1 MDKEVSRA
9 EISAAEVAACYVVG
23 VGASA
28 GGLDALAAFVSALP
42 TGLPCVYV
50 IAQHMAP
57 THRSLM
63 AEILGRETSLP
74 VQDIGDGVLPE
85 PGMIY
90 VVPAGHNVSFSKG
103 RFKLSSPPP
112 EVSPKPSINQMFQSM
127 AKEFGELAVGIV
139 LSGTGAD
146 GTRGLLAIKAGG
158 GLTMAQVPETAK
170 YDGMPR
176 SAIEAQVVD
185 RVLAPEHMG
194 SDLERYTQSPGSLVS
209 VDALAYPREELDILF
224 GLVQEH
230 TRIDFSSYKL
240 STVQRRLQRR
250 MVAANAPTLSDYLEF
265 VKSKPAELDA
275 LAKETLIS
283 VTEFFRDREAFTVL
297 SRAAG
302 ELLQPKKAG
311 DELRIWVIGCATGE
325 EAYSVGIVF
334 LELMRQHNPQ
344 VRIQIFATDI
354 DNDAL
359 NVARKGHYSFA
370 AVSEL
375 PAAYLERYFSRTEV
389 GYEPVRA
396 LRDCITFARQDIS
409 ADPPF
414 LRLDLVT
421 CRNVLIYFNNELQS
435 KVLGN
440 IRYALNDDG
449 LLFLGRSETVNQQ
462 ELLFSVVDR
471 RARIY
476 RGRAS
481 GKPVR
486 VGTLTRGPFKAV
498 GLPGRK
504 PARTHEQV
512 FVQALA
518 EHVGP
523 SMLLDSNLRIL
534 HSQGPVGQVLAFP
547 SGTPE
552 MNLGQLIVPELSGE
566 LLATLQRALRSGKL
580 THSRRRRIVSRS
592 GETWRLGL
600 QAVPGSGEGPLLLCV
615 FEEGKGPDAKDAG
628 KSVPTV
634 HDSEET
640 RLELDS
646 AREQLQT
653 LMEEMA
659 GSNEE
664 MQALNEEIQAANE
677 ELQASNEELEAANEE
692 LQATNEELISVN
704 EENLMKSAT
713 LAGVNSEFESMYNT
727 LDFPVLVFDTALCV
741 RRYNGCAVRAYSM
754 PASNIGLHFSRLP
767 LPVHLSGLE
776 NVLSEVCAAG
786 QKQTLQIEE
795 GTHDYQVLLNP
806 ILNMHAAVQGLVMV
820 VLDNSALM
828 SVQRLLKS
836 SQKQLA
842 DILHHTIAAVSVKD
856 ASGCYT
862 YVNRRFQEMF
872 GRGSEEV
879 LGKTDQQLFEP
890 DLASQLRGADLD
902 TMRGTTATE
911 RIDLVELGGKSV
923 WLESV
928 RFPIL
933 DSEGVVRSVCIEVT
947 DVTARKNA
955 EAQLLLSATVFENA
969 GEGVAI
975 LSPQGQIVR
984 VNKAYTDITGFT
996 SSDVVGRDVLSLLAN
1011 TRAQSDYER
1020 VLESVGTQGTWQ
1032 GEVLSTRKDG
1042 AEFPQWLTVTTV
1054 RNDAKQVVNYVL
1066 LFSDITAVKKSR
1078 ERIEHIASHDELT
1091 GLPNRNLL
1099 TDRLRH
1105 ALALAKRQ
1113 GGKLA
1118 VMFIDLD
1125 NFKNVN
1131 DTLGHDVGDL
1141 LLVQA
1146 SQRLQSCVRD
1156 SDTLARLGGDEFV
1169 AILTCT
1175 QIEEINTIAARVVDF
1190 MSASFHIQEHQLFV
1204 SASIGISVFPDDGED
1219 SVTLLKNADTA
1230 MYRSKERGRNQ
1241 FQYFANEMKVQALQ
1255 RMTLETGLRD
1265 ALHRRSLTVAYQP
1278 KVSLVDGSV
1287 VGGEALAR
1295 WEDKLLGQI
1304 PPNTFIPIAEAAGL
1318 IKDLGFHVLECVLR
1332 DMAHWRAQGKQL
1344 QRLAVNVSAHQL
1356 KDASFVSR
1364 LSSLTRTYAIEPAL
1378 ITLELTESALM
1389 ERLDS
1394 VLDRLAAL
1402 TQLGFE
1408 LSIDDFGTGYSSLAY
1423 LRKLPLNELK
1433 VDRSFVDGIA
1443 TDPDDRSIAKMIIDM
1458 AHTLGLRVVAEGVES
1473 AAQVQALR
1481 KEGCDMGQGFHFHRP
1496 MKADDFVQLLPA
1508 AEGMVHDLGD

>member
-1 MDKEVSRA
+1 
-9 EISAAEVAACYVVG
+9 
-23 VGASA
+23 
-28 GGLDALAAFVSALP
+28 
-42 TGLPCVYV
+42 
-50 IAQHMAP
+50 MAP

-63 AEILGRETSLP
+63 AEILGRETTLP
-74 VQDIGDGVLPE
+74 VQDIRDGALPE
-85 PGMIY
+85 QGIIY
-90 VVPAGHNVSFSKG
+90 IVPAGHNVAFSKG

-127 AKEFGELAVGIV
+127 AKEFGDLAVGIV

-176 SAIEAQVVD
+176 SAIEAEVVD

-194 SDLERYTQSPGSLVS
+194 ADLERYTQSPGSLAS
-209 VDALAYPREELDILF
+209 VDALAYPREELDTLF
-224 GLVQEH
+224 TLVQEH

-250 MVAANAPTLSDYLEF
+250 MVAANVSTLQDYLEF
-265 VKSKPAELDA
+265 VKAKPAELDA

-302 ELLQPKKAG
+302 QLLEHKKAG
-311 DELRIWVIGCATGE
+311 DELRVWVIGCATGE

-344 VRIQIFATDI
+344 VRLQIFATDI

-389 GYEPVRA
+389 GYEPVKA

-409 ADPPF
+409 VDPPF

-435 KVLGN
+435 KVLGS
-440 IRYALNDDG
+440 IRYALNDEG
-449 LLFLGRSETVNQQ
+449 LLFLGRSETVTQQ
-462 ELLFSVVDR
+462 EALFAVVDR

-476 RGRAS
+476 RGRATS
-481 GKPVR
+481 KPVR
-486 VGTLTRGPFKAV
+486 SGSLSRGPFKAASI
-498 GLPGRK
+498 PGRK
-504 PARTHEQV
+504 PARTHEQM

-518 EHVGP
+518 DYVGP
-523 SMLLDSNLRIL
+523 SMLLDSSLRIL
-534 HSQGPVGQVLAFP
+534 HSQGPVSQVLTFP

-580 THSRRRRIVSRS
+580 THSRRRRIVSRN
-592 GETWRLGL
+592 GDTWRLGL
-600 QAVPGSGEGPLLLCV
+600 QVLQGNEGPLLLCV
-615 FEEGKGPDAKDAG
+615 FEEGKGPDAKDNG
-628 KSVPTV
+628 KASPVV
-634 HDSEET
+634 QDSDET

-704 EENLMKSAT
+704 EESLVKSAT

-741 RRYNGCAVRAYSM
+741 RRYNGAAVRVFSM
-754 PASNIGLHFSRLP
+754 PASHIGLHFNHLP
-767 LPVHLSGLE
+767 LPSHLIQLE
-776 NVLSEVCAAG
+776 NVLTEVCASG
-786 QKQTLQIEE
+786 HKQTLQIDE
-795 GTHDYQVLLNP
+795 GASTYQVLLNP
-806 ILNMHAAVQGLVMV
+806 IFNLQAAVQGLVMV

-828 SVQRLLKS
+828 SAQRSLQS

-842 DILHHTIAAVSVKD
+842 DILQHTIAAVSVKD

-862 YVNRRFQEMF
+862 YVNRRFEEMF
-872 GRGSEEV
+872 GRSGAEV
-879 LGKTDQQLFEP
+879 LGKTDQQLFTP
-890 DLASQLRGADLD
+890 GLASQLRGADLD
-902 TMRGTTATE
+902 AMRGSTATE
-911 RIDLVELGGKSV
+911 RVDAVSLGGKSL

-933 DSEGVVRSVCIEVT
+933 DSAGVVRSVCTETT
-947 DVTARKNA
+947 DITSRKQA
-955 EAQLLLSATVFENA
+955 EAQLLLSATVFEHA
-969 GEGVAI
+969 GEGVAV
-975 LSPQGQIVR
+975 LNPRGQFVR

-996 SSDVVGRDVLSLLAN
+996 AHEVLGRDVLELLAN
-1011 TRAQSDYER
+1011 TKIQADYER
-1020 VLESVGTQGTWQ
+1020 VLASVRNEGTWQ
-1032 GEVLSTRKDG
+1032 GEVLSIRKDG
-1042 AEFPQWLTVTTV
+1042 SEFPQWLTVTAV
-1054 RNDAKQVVNYVL
+1054 RSAAQEIVNYVL
-1066 LFSDITAVKKSR
+1066 LFSDITAIKKSR

-1105 ALALAKRQ
+1105 ALALCKRQ
-1113 GGKLA
+1113 GGKVA

-1146 SQRLQSCVRD
+1146 AQRLQHCVRN

-1169 AILTCT
+1169 AILSCT
-1175 QIEEINTIAARVVDF
+1175 ELDEINTIAARVVDF
-1190 MSASFHIQEHQLFV
+1190 MSASFNVHEHQLFV
-1204 SASIGISVFPDDGED
+1204 SASIGISVYPDDGED

-1230 MYRSKERGRNQ
+1230 MYRAKERGRNQ
-1241 FQYFANEMKVQALQ
+1241 YQYFANEMKVHALQ
-1255 RMTLETGLRD
+1255 RMTLEAGLRD
-1265 ALHRRSLTVAYQP
+1265 ALHRGTLSVAYQP
-1278 KVSLVDGSV
+1278 KVSLIDGTV

-1295 WEDKLLGQI
+1295 WEDKALGHV
-1304 PPNTFIPIAEAAGL
+1304 PPTTFIPIAEAAGL
-1318 IKDLGFHVLECVLR
+1318 IKDLGFYVMECVLR
-1332 DMAHWRAQGKQL
+1332 DMAHWRSQGKVV
-1344 QRLAVNVSAHQL
+1344 QRVAVNVSAHQL
-1356 KDASFVSR
+1356 KDTGFVSR
-1364 LSSLTRTYAIEPAL
+1364 LSALSQTYGIEPAL

-1394 VLDRLAAL
+1394 VLDCLVAL
-1402 TQLGFE
+1402 TKLGFE

-1423 LRKLPLNELK
+1423 LRKLPLDELK

-1458 AHTLGLRVVAEGVES
+1458 AHTLGLRVVAEGVET
-1473 AAQVQALR
+1473 AEQVLALR
-1481 KEGCDMGQGFHFHRP
+1481 TEGCDVGQGFHFHKP
-1496 MKADDFVQLLPA
+1496 MKASQFMQLLPDA
-1508 AEGMVHDLGD
+1508 RGPVHDSSH

>member
-1 MDKEVSRA
+1 MDAEVSRA
-9 EISAAEVAACYVVG
+9 DTSAAKVAACYVVG

-28 GGLDALAAFVSALP
+28 GGLDALAAFVGALP
-42 TGLPCVYV
+42 AGLPCVYV

-74 VQDIGDGVLPE
+74 VQDIRDAALPE
-85 PGMIY
+85 QGTIY
-90 VVPAGHNVSFSKG
+90 VVPAGHNVAFSKG

-127 AKEFGELAVGIV
+127 AKEFGDLAVGIV

-194 SDLERYTQSPGSLVS
+194 ADLERYTQSPSSLAS
-209 VDALAYPREELDILF
+209 VDALAYPREELDTLF
-224 GLVQEH
+224 TLVQEH

-250 MVAANAPTLSDYLEF
+250 MVAANVSTLQDYLEF
-265 VKSKPAELDA
+265 VKAKPVELDA

-283 VTEFFRDREAFTVL
+283 VTEFFRDREAFTAL

-302 ELLQPKKAG
+302 DLLEQKKAG
-311 DELRIWVIGCATGE
+311 EELRVWVIGCATGE

-344 VRIQIFATDI
+344 VRLQIFATDI

-370 AVSEL
+370 AISEL

-389 GYEPVRA
+389 GYEPVKA

-409 ADPPF
+409 VDPPF

-440 IRYALNDDG
+440 IRYALNDEG
-449 LLFLGRSETVNQQ
+449 LLFLGRSETVTQQ
-462 ELLFSVVDR
+462 ETLFAVVDR

-476 RGRAS
+476 RGRATS
-481 GKPVR
+481 KPVR
-486 VGTLTRGPFKAV
+486 SGSLSRGPFKAASI
-498 GLPGRK
+498 PSRK

-518 EHVGP
+518 DYVGP
-523 SMLLDSNLRIL
+523 SMLLDSSLRIL
-534 HSQGPVGQVLAFP
+534 HSQGPVSHVLSFP

-566 LLATLQRALRSGKL
+566 LLATLQRALRSGQL
-580 THSRRRRIVSRS
+580 THSRRRRIVSRN
-592 GETWRLGL
+592 GDTWRLGL
-600 QAVPGSGEGPLLLCV
+600 QALQGNEGPLLLCV
-615 FEEGKGPDAKDAG
+615 FEEGKGPEAKESG
-628 KSVPTV
+628 KTTPAEQ
-634 HDSEET
+634 DSEET

-704 EENLMKSAT
+704 EESLVKSAT

-727 LDFPVLVFDTALCV
+727 LDFPVLLFDTALCV
-741 RRYNGCAVRAYSM
+741 RRYNGAAVRVFSM
-754 PASNIGLHFSRLP
+754 PASHIGLHFNHLP
-767 LPVHLSGLE
+767 LPAHLHQLE
-776 NVLSEVCAAG
+776 HVLTEVCASG
-786 QKQTLQIEE
+786 QKQTLQIDESAS
-795 GTHDYQVLLNP
+795 TYQVLLSP
-806 ILNMHAAVQGLVMV
+806 IFNLQASVQGLVMV

-828 SVQRLLKS
+828 SAQRSLQS

-842 DILHHTIAAVSVKD
+842 DILQHTIAAVSVKD

-862 YVNRRFQEMF
+862 YVNRRFEEMF
-872 GRGSEEV
+872 GRSGAEV
-879 LGKTDQQLFEP
+879 LGKTDQQLFAP
-890 DLASQLRGADLD
+890 DLATQLRGADLD

-911 RIDLVELGGKSV
+911 RVNAVSLGGKSL

-933 DSEGVVRSVCIEVT
+933 DSAGVVRSVCTEIT
-947 DVTARKNA
+947 DVTARKHA
-955 EAQLLLSATVFENA
+955 EAQLLLSATVFEHA
-969 GEGVAI
+969 GEGVAV
-975 LSPQGQIVR
+975 LNPQGQFVR
-984 VNKAYTDITGFT
+984 VNKAYTDITGFKAPE
-996 SSDVVGRDVLSLLAN
+996 VLGRDVLELFSNSKIQA
-1011 TRAQSDYER
+1011 DYER
-1020 VLESVGTQGTWQ
+1020 VLASVSNEGTWQ
-1032 GEVLSTRKDG
+1032 GEVLSIRKDG
-1042 AEFPQWLTVTTV
+1042 SEFPQWLTVTAV
-1054 RNDAKQVVNYVL
+1054 RSDAQEIVNYVL
-1066 LFSDITAVKKSR
+1066 LFSDITAIKKSR

-1091 GLPNRNLL
+1091 GLPNRSLL

-1105 ALALAKRQ
+1105 ALAICKRQ
-1113 GGKLA
+1113 GGKVA

-1146 SQRLQSCVRD
+1146 AQRLQHCVRN

-1169 AILTCT
+1169 AILSCT
-1175 QIEEINTIAARVVDF
+1175 ELDEINTIAARVVDF
-1190 MSASFHIQEHQLFV
+1190 MSASFNVHEHQLFV
-1204 SASIGISVFPDDGED
+1204 SASIGISVYPDDGED

-1241 FQYFANEMKVQALQ
+1241 YQYFANEMKVQALQ
-1255 RMTLETGLRD
+1255 RMTLEAGLRD
-1265 ALHRRSLTVAYQP
+1265 ALHRGTLSVAYQP
-1278 KVSLVDGSV
+1278 KVSLIDGTV

-1295 WEDKLLGQI
+1295 WEDKALGHV
-1304 PPNTFIPIAEAAGL
+1304 PPSTFVPIAEAAGL
-1318 IKDLGFHVLECVLR
+1318 IKDLGFYVMECVLR
-1332 DMAHWRAQGKQL
+1332 DMAHWRSQGKAV
-1344 QRLAVNVSAHQL
+1344 QRVAVNVSAHQL
-1356 KDASFVSR
+1356 KDTGFLNR
-1364 LSSLTRTYAIEPAL
+1364 LSALSQTYGIEPAL

-1394 VLDRLAAL
+1394 VLDRLVAL

-1423 LRKLPLNELK
+1423 LRKLPLDELK

-1473 AAQVQALR
+1473 AQQVIALR
-1481 KEGCDMGQGFHFHRP
+1481 TEGCDVGQGFHFHKP
-1496 MKADDFVQLLPA
+1496 MKANQFMLLLPD
-1508 AEGMVHDLGD
+1508 AEVPIYEPGH